1 MSVAGA
7 PSGGTRVADRAHWPQ
22 GADCPAAARG
32 GPAARAKPT
41 MTARPSASPTRLA
54 LGLSA
59 ACALL
64 LALLA
69 AISLLALQLHF
80 ESRDR
85 TQLQSHLQTTRGLLT
100 GVDNAAAL
108 AALPARLQAALADE
122 PQLAVRVQGGLGQ
135 PLYEQG
141 QPTALPASLL
151 AQPGAAQ
158 PIALLQ
164 WQQDGHSWRGGAL
177 LMRLPLDGAAPL
189 TVAMALDIQAQTTF
203 LSSLRWALLAYVL
216 LATLLFGLLARWW
229 LGRALAG

>member
-1 MSVAGA
+1 MSVAGG
-7 PSGGTRVADRAHWPQ
+7 PSGGTRLADRAHWPQ
-22 GADCPAAARG
+22 GADCPAAT
-32 GPAARAKPT
+32 RAKPT

-69 AISLLALQLHF
+69 AIGLLALQLHF

-85 TQLQSHLQTTRGLLT
+85 AQLQSHLQTTRGLLT

-141 QPTALPASLL
+141 QPAALPASLL

-158 PIALLQ
+158 PMALLQ
-164 WQQDGHSWRGGAL
+164 WQQGGHSWRGSAL

-189 TVAMALDIQAQTTF
+189 TVAMALDIQAQTIF